1 MSPVRRARWTM
12 RRARGRWTTVVI
24 AVVVVVVALAC
35 VTCEGGATATSSSRN
50 DDDAPLIVVALDGVV
65 RALDADTGR
74 NLWSFDS
81 GGALSGAS
89 WDAGSSSS
97 RGEIGGGAPADSV
110 ATTPPT
116 DPARRRNVFPGVDG
130 ALYAHHVVDGSKHVV
145 RRLPVTTR
153 ELVDAS
159 PSATRDGAL
168 VVGRRSSTIYAL
180 NPRTGAVVR
189 SVNVDGTITSVASD
203 GDEEE
208 EEEALVYVG
217 RTEYVVRSVDA
228 STGEERW
235 NVTHGEL
242 RSLAR
247 DEETGTLQIGQD
259 RARDAGSYAV
269 GPGNVV
275 QSVDEKTGKVRWSK
289 RLSSLPLGVSDA
301 RGKVIVE
308 NAAQIQGES
317 DGKIIIGAH
326 EGGLFALPY
335 TANAGDGLRDGGDSS
350 NALVTISDREDFIRI
365 DIGSDE
371 DDWSCIPE
379 DLVKDALNKQR
390 NELPSGGGGSRTA
403 RAALLGGVSVV
414 VVVCV
419 VYLTHAKR
427 RAELDSAEAPSANAS
442 ESAVEPEEQPQLS
455 AAAKKRAKKRA
466 KQAEAKAAEAELAAK
481 IQAAMEEKSREDTR
495 VGRLVVKPSVL
506 GYGSCGT
513 IVFEGEM
520 DGRRV
525 AVKRLLA
532 QFHELARKELKA
544 LIASDEHPNILR
556 CFAFEEDSNFV
567 YMALELCAS
576 SLARVVDPVDHETNG
591 QSGGAANALNIQCV
605 DAKTKRPTPECM
617 RILHDVVSGLAAL
630 HDQGIVHR
638 DLKPQNVLITSAGRG
653 KIADM
658 GLAKRL
664 NISDG
669 TSFETHVVG
678 GPNANNAAG
687 TSGWQAPE
695 RLTRGRQSRSVDVFS
710 LGCLMYYSLTGG
722 SHPFGE
728 RLERDSN
735 VVANKFDVS
744 KLDFFP
750 EAEALV
756 RACIDAD
763 PSKRPSAKDI
773 LAHPMWWDA
782 EKKIQFLIDASDRV
796 ELEDRMSDRTM
807 LRSLEMNAR
816 RAIRCDDWTVKLDA
830 ALLENLGRYREYDGS
845 SLRDLLRVIRNKANH
860 YRELPPKLQR
870 LLGSYPDGLWRY
882 VSVRF
887 PSLLLGV
894 RDFFAPTASSEP
906 TLGKYFL
913 GLEAAVTTF
922 TPPLALDVDDAVPQT
937 PLVAPQVFPSRPGQA
952 VCEFYMKTGRCKFG
966 PSCKFHHP
974 EDAGHW
980 DLPPVRK
987 K

>member
-1 MSPVRRARWTM
+1 MARARS
-12 RRARGRWTTVVI
+12 RSRWTTRVV
-24 AVVVVVVALAC
+24 ACVACVALALATVAC
-35 VTCEGGATATSSSRN
+35 DGRAVTAATTSSSN
-50 DDDAPLIVVALDGVV
+50 APLIVVALDGVV
-65 RALDADTGR
+65 RALDADTGK

-97 RGEIGGGAPADSV
+97 SSSRGEIGGGSSADAV
-110 ATTPPT
+110 AKTPT
-116 DPARRRNVFPGVDG
+116 DAARRRNVFPGVDG

-189 SVNVDGTITSVASD
+189 RVNVDGTITSVAND
-203 GDEEE
+203 GDDDD

-228 STGEERW
+228 RTGEERW

-242 RSLAR
+242 RSLVR
-247 DEETGTLQIGQD
+247 DEETGALQIGQD
-259 RARDAGSYAV
+259 RARDAGSFAV

-301 RGKVIVE
+301 RGHVIVE

-317 DGKIIIGAH
+317 DDKIIIGAH

-335 TANAGDGLRDGGDSS
+335 TANAGDRLRDGGDSS

-379 DLVKDALNKQR
+379 ELVKDALNKQR
-390 NELPSGGGGSRTA
+390 HELPSGGRGESRTP
-403 RAALLGGVSVV
+403 RAALNAAILGGVSIVV
-414 VVVCV
+414 G
-419 VYLTHAKR
+419 VYLTRAER
-427 RAELDSAEAPSANAS
+427 RAELAEAPNADGS
-442 ESAVEPEEQPQLS
+442 EPAVEPEENPQLS

-466 KQAEAKAAEAELAAK
+466 KQAEAKAAEAALAAK
-481 IQAAMEEKSREDTR
+481 IQEAMAEKSREDTR

-567 YMALELCAS
+567 YIALELCAS
-576 SLARVVDPVDHETNG
+576 SLARVVDPVEDETNG
-591 QSGGAANALNIQCV
+591 QSGGASNASNIQCV
-605 DAKTKRPTPECM
+605 DDKTKRPTPECM

-678 GPNANNAAG
+678 GPNVNNAAG

-722 SHPFGE
+722 AHPFGE

-735 VVANKFDVS
+735 VIANKFDVS

-763 PSKRPSAKDI
+763 PSKRPSAKDV

-796 ELEDRMSDRTM
+796 ELEDRMSDRSM
-807 LRSLEMNAR
+807 LRSFETCAR
-816 RAIRCDDWTVKLDA
+816 RAIGCDDWTVKLDA
-830 ALLENLGRYREYDGS
+830 ALLENLGRYREYDGT

-870 LLGSYPDGLWRY
+870 LLGSYPDGLWQY

-906 TLGKYFL
+906 ALGKYFL

-922 TPPLALDVDDAVPQT
+922 TPPLTLDVDDAVPRT
-937 PLVAPQVFPSRPGQA
+937 PLVAPQVFPSRPGRD

-966 PSCKFHHP
+966 SSCKFHHP

-980 DLPPVRK
+980 DLPPIHK